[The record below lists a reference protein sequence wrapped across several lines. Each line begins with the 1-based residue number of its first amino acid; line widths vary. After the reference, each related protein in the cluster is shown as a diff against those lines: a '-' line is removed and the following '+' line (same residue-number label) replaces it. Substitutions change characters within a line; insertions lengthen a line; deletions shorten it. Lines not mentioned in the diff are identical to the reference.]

1 MLKKFQK
8 MFFIFL
14 KKYVSENAKNR
25 MFYIL
30 EKTEI
35 LKKRIFQKCLN
46 KNIYIYIVLWISI
59 HFSYEMRKQ
68 TSVSI
73 EGTICPSLASS
84 LAH

>member
-1 MLKKFQK
+1 MFQK
-8 MFFIFL
+8 TRKTECFIFW
-14 KKYVSENAKNR
+14 KIIN
-25 MFYIL
+25 F
-30 EKTEI
+30 EKTNVENISKLI
-35 LKKRIFQKCLN
+35 LNISKMSKQKF
-46 KNIYIYIVLWISI
+46 VLWISI